1 MHGNWRLTQGWKDR
15 RCTPWVSRMQPSST
29 STCTVGRNL
38 RAAAQP
44 TLRSLQELQDG
55 KTVQSNLES
64 SADRLVT
71 VPKPRG
77 GLLLCDETG
86 VSYIR
91 PGQPQKRVAMS
102 PTAIMV
108 SLSPMVCA
116 ARWG

>member
-1 MHGNWRLTQGWKDR
+1 
-15 RCTPWVSRMQPSST
+15 MQM
-29 STCTVGRNL
+29 RD
-38 RAAAQP
+38 P
-44 TLRSLQELQDG
+44 TLRRLQELQDG
-55 KTVQSNLES
+55 KPVQSNLEP

-108 SLSPMVCA
+108 SLRSNTGHAWSLMLCDKMQPHQDRSA
-116 ARWG
+116 